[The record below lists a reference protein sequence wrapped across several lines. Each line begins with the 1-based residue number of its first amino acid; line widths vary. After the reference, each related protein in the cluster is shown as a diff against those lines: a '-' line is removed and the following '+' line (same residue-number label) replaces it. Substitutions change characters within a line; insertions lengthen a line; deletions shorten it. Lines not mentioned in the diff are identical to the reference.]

1 MKEQVE
7 ALLDKLKNHEDVS
20 SFSYYEDNEEILW
33 DFYYNATGWY
43 KDVYFMINM
52 NKYLN
57 SEDDFTI
64 VSHVTNNAEDLK
76 TFLQTL
82 TNLDFRIK

>member
-20 SFSYYEDNEEILW
+20 TFRFYEDKEEINW

-52 NKYLN
+52 NKYFN
-57 SEDDFTI
+57 SEDEFTI

-82 TNLDFRIK
+82 TNLKFRIK

>member
-20 SFSYYEDNEEILW
+20 TFSFYEDKEQILW
-33 DFYYNATGWY
+33 DFYYHATGWY
-43 KDVYFMINM
+43 KDDYFMIGM

-57 SEDDFTI
+57 SEDDFKI
-64 VSHVTNNAEDLK
+64 LSHVTNNAEDLK

-82 TNLDFRIK
+82 TNLEFKIK

>member
-7 ALLDKLKNHEDVS
+7 ALLDKLKNHEDVNTF
-20 SFSYYEDNEEILW
+20 SFYEDKEQIFW
-33 DFYYNATGWY
+33 DFYYQATGWY
-43 KDVYFMINM
+43 KDVYFMIGM
-52 NKYLN
+52 NKHLN
-57 SEDDFTI
+57 SEDDFEI

-82 TNLDFRIK
+82 TNLKFRIK